1 MKTRTKSVL
10 EALNDIQQF
19 LDDNAKHVGLGL
31 EVVRR
36 RLDNTAAG
44 ICSLSAAQEEAIRA
58 GLAAT
63 QEMRTLREEL
73 RDEHMR
79 PIAEI
84 AKQRLAGRSD
94 PRLLTLRGAN
104 AGQSR
109 LALSARVMADAA
121 IPHVETLTEC
131 GLQEDFV
138 ERLLAAADA
147 LSRAAQARRTAN
159 DRRSGATA
167 ALMQRER
174 EGRGIIQ
181 LLDALVRPRLRGYTV
196 LLARWCEAICV
207 SRTAEPKPVS
217 EVPAATLPGNGN
229 SRASTRSAHVGRRLK
244 RRR

>member
-19 LDDNAKHVGLGL
+19 LDANAKHVGPGL
-31 EVVRR
+31 DVLRR
-36 RLDNTAAG
+36 RLDNTVAG
-44 ICSLSAAQEEAIRA
+44 ISSLSAAQEEAIRA
-58 GLAAT
+58 ALAET
-63 QEMRTLREEL
+63 QNMRTLREQL

-84 AKQRLAGRSD
+84 ARQRLADESN
-94 PRLLTLRGAN
+94 PRLLALRTAN
-104 AGQSR
+104 AGACQ
-109 LALSARVMADAA
+109 LAVSARVMAAAA
-121 IPHVETLTEC
+121 IQHVETLTEY
-131 GLQEDFV
+131 GLREDFV
-138 ERLLAAADA
+138 ERLLLAADA
-147 LSRAAQARRTAN
+147 LAQAAEARRRAN
-159 DRRSGATA
+159 NRRSGATA
-167 ALMQRER
+167 ALTERER

-229 SRASTRSAHVGRRLK
+229 SRASTRSVHVGRRLK